1 MKRLGLCF
9 IGLAVW
15 VYCAGVSVA
24 QDKAELVVYAYDSF
38 ISWGLAE
45 ATLPKF
51 EAANNC
57 KITLVGGGDAG
68 QILNKAILEKDQ
80 PQADILVGIDNNYLA
95 KALKHEILEPYRAQN
110 LDVVPKDLIL
120 DPSSHLTPFEYGF
133 IAFVYDSQKIQTP
146 PKSLQELTA
155 QQWRGKIILE
165 DPRTSSPGMAFLLWT
180 IAAFGEDNYL
190 AYWKQLQPSIL
201 TITAGWDTAYG
212 MFTNGEAPLVLSY
225 ATSPAYHVETE
236 KSTRYRAAPMAE
248 GFYRQIEGVGI
259 VKGTQHRALAEKF
272 IDFMLTE
279 EFQQAIPLT
288 QWVFPINPHVRLPE
302 SFKYAATSEK
312 FLTIAPERIEQNYDQ
327 WLKAWTA
334 LMAQ

>member
-1 MKRLGLCF
+1 
-9 IGLAVW
+9 
-15 VYCAGVSVA
+15 
-24 QDKAELVVYAYDSF
+24 
-38 ISWGLAE
+38 
-45 ATLPKF
+45 
-51 EAANNC
+51 
-57 KITLVGGGDAG
+57 
-68 QILNKAILEKDQ
+68 
-80 PQADILVGIDNNYLA
+80 
-95 KALKHEILEPYRAQN
+95 
-110 LDVVPKDLIL
+110 
-120 DPSSHLTPFEYGF
+120 
-133 IAFVYDSQKIQTP
+133 
-146 PKSLQELTA
+146 
-155 QQWRGKIILE
+155 
-165 DPRTSSPGMAFLLWT
+165 MAFLLWT

-236 KSTRYRAAPMAE
+236 KTTRYRAAPMAE

-259 VKGTQHRALAEKF
+259 VKGTKHRALAEKF
-272 IDFMLTE
+272 IDFMLTV